1 MLGQL
6 DENRLRNHA
15 VHAFANQCF
24 GSNSGSQR
32 KNKRK
37 FRRALNIIRAFFTRV
52 ALMLFKNLVFHRL
65 PAEWTSAAAD
75 LESRLADR
83 TLQPCAPF
91 EMSSRGWV
99 PVTSGGRLLHTVNQQ
114 HMIALGDNQKLLP
127 GSIIRQVAQERA
139 EIQAGEQGF
148 PVGRKQMRDLRARVA
163 DELRARALT
172 RRRVTR
178 AWIDPQGGWFAID
191 AAGAETVVET
201 LGDTLGSFA
210 PLVIETERSPHAA
223 MASWLLRGEAPL
235 RFSIDDDL
243 ELRAADK
250 SKTIIRYTRH
260 PLDGKEI
267 QAHLASGKYPTRLGL
282 TWNDRVSFVLT
293 DKLQVKRLEFLE
305 MGQDP
310 AVGDDDVDPAEQFD
324 IDFAVMAGELASLLK
339 DLWLALGKESV
350 PAADWP
356 VRSKVA

>member
-1 MLGQL
+1 
-6 DENRLRNHA
+6 
-15 VHAFANQCF
+15 
-24 GSNSGSQR
+24 
-32 KNKRK
+32 
-37 FRRALNIIRAFFTRV
+37 
-52 ALMLFKNLVFHRL
+52 MLFKNLVFHRM
-65 PAEWTSAAAD
+65 PADWALTAA
-75 LESRLADR
+75 EFEGQLAGR
-83 TLQPCAPF
+83 TLQPCGPF
-91 EMSSRGWV
+91 ELSSRGWV
-99 PVTSGGRLLHTVNQQ
+99 PVTSGGRLLHTLNRH

-139 EIQAGEQGF
+139 EVQAEEQGF

-178 AWIDPQGGWFAID
+178 AWIDTEGGWFAVD
-191 AAGAETVVET
+191 AAGITRAETVVET

-210 PLVIETERSPHAA
+210 PLAIETERSPHAA
-223 MASWLLRGEAPL
+223 MTSWLLRGEAPG

-243 ELRAADK
+243 ELQTSDK

-305 MGQDP
+305 MGKDSTE
-310 AVGDDDVDPAEQFD
+310 GDDVDPAEQFD
-324 IDFAVMAGELASLLK
+324 IDFAVMAGELANLLK
-339 DLWLALGKESV
+339 DLWQVLGKESAAAAEW
-350 PAADWP
+350 PA
-356 VRSKVA
+356 RSKVA